1 MDLDGCFTPFLFR
14 INKFVRKKN
23 RNLQKL
29 TPFHDDQITEDTM
42 NLLDISIPPDQ
53 DWKKRAR
60 KYQQNQ
66 YNSLG
71 DRYWDIVPD
80 DLLHRKIGFALYGIP
95 TEIEDSNLNYSEEK
109 NKHIDKLK
117 NYIISVREDNSS
129 NVTHLA
135 SIFIYVHSKEGD
147 NVAVVFRFLK
157 NANENL
163 DDFLFVDSN
172 CRTYKCW
179 NDYLKNNELP
189 RCTMCYPVNGFYTA
203 SNGFVDVG
211 FCKSPASEISRNIL
225 TGLDITS
232 SMLGLG
238 ATGVSLASFAIPIA
252 APFVWGATAT
262 IIASGAYDL
271 GRGVNRL
278 VDIGVHKE
286 SLSLKNPKSRK
297 VWLDVLTSTVG
308 IASVGVTKGLS
319 VMRAGQVVSK
329 GEAVA
334 MRIINISSL
343 AFSGISGVN
352 SLITV
357 VVKFLDG
364 TLEMSDILQ
373 FSSACYF
380 FLNALLSL
388 DLANRM
394 IEEIASSDDIS
405 NLFFS
410 TNNSDF
416 SVVKSITQF
425 FDSNSYEIL
434 RRLVLGSIINFMPNI
449 NLSDLEMIAKR
460 ISGLIDAH
468 SSGMQWKKFA
478 VEMIAI
484 SEFIW
489 KSFGKEILHAIDK
502 LRELFDAE
510 DWKSVFTTSA
520 QNHFLDSNLDVARQL
535 CLAAQKAMKHCT
547 GRDTDD
553 AAMKKI
559 LTLASVFNS
568 KYPADCSIEF
578 LNMTKFVCDC
588 VAEEF
593 DEIMSKY
600 FYLRDEEQAKSSD
613 FDNEAFN
620 KNYGIEENGDLR
632 SHFIEIAIKRLST
645 EERMKKMMDDY
656 TQLSKMCDH
665 PKNELPSMETSM
677 SYHYMYSEPLGQF
690 KFSDGHYW
698 KKMNEITGLDFTT
711 ENATMLKEKGI
722 ILIRPKIENNSIK
735 AIIFYSTKVNG
746 CMMGIITVIK
756 SSSQTIVE

>member
-1 MDLDGCFTPFLFR
+1 MDSCFTSFFFR
-14 INKFVRKKN
+14 IHKFARKNKLSIEK
-23 RNLQKL
+23 RNSLQ
-29 TPFHDDQITEDTM
+29 DDELIAIDAM
-42 NLLDISIPPDQ
+42 DFLDISIPPDQ
-53 DWKKRAR
+53 DWRTRAR

-80 DLLHRKIGFALYGIP
+80 HLLDRKIGFALYGIP
-95 TEIEDSNLNYSEEK
+95 TEIKDSDLNYSEEK
-109 NKHIDKLK
+109 TNHINKLK
-117 NYIISVREDNSS
+117 NHIISLKEDNSS
-129 NVTHLA
+129 EETHLA
-135 SIFIYVHSKEGD
+135 CIFIYVHSKEGD
-147 NVAVVFRFLK
+147 NVAVVFRLL
-157 NANENL
+157 NNVNENL
-163 DDFLFVDSN
+163 DDFLFVDAN

-179 NDYLKNNELP
+179 NDFLNNNELP
-189 RCTMCYPVNGFYTA
+189 RCVMCYPLNGFYSA

-211 FCKSPASEISRNIL
+211 FCKSPASEMSRNIL

-238 ATGVSLASFAIPIA
+238 ATGVSLASLAIPIA

-297 VWLDVLTSTVG
+297 VWLDVITSTVG

-319 VMRAGQVVSK
+319 VIRAGQAVTQS
-329 GEAVA
+329 EAVA
-334 MRIINISSL
+334 MRIINFSSL

-352 SLITV
+352 TLITV
-357 VVKFLDG
+357 IVKVLDG

-380 FLNALLSL
+380 FLNALLSI

-394 IEEIASSDDIS
+394 IEEIASSDDLT

-410 TNNSDF
+410 TNNTDF

-425 FDSNSYEIL
+425 FDTNTYEIL
-434 RRLVLGSIINFMPNI
+434 RRLVLGSIINFMPNM
-449 NLSDLEMIAKR
+449 NLSDLETIAKR

-468 SSGMQWKKFA
+468 SSGMKWNKFA
-478 VEMIAI
+478 IEMISI

-502 LRELFDAE
+502 LRELFHAE
-510 DWKSVFTTSA
+510 DWKSVFTSA
-520 QNHFLDSNLDVARQL
+520 SQKHFLDSNLDVARQL
-535 CLAAQKAMKHCT
+535 CLAAQKAIKHCT
-547 GRDTDD
+547 GKDADD
-553 AAMKKI
+553 AAMRKI
-559 LTLASVFNS
+559 LMLASDFNS

-578 LNMTKFVCDC
+578 LNMTKFVCDSL
-588 VAEEF
+588 AEEF

-600 FYLRDEEQAKSSD
+600 LYSLDEAHANSTD
-613 FDNEAFN
+613 FDHENFN
-620 KNYGIEENGDLR
+620 KKYGIEEKTEVR
-632 SHFIEIAIKRLST
+632 SVFISIAIKRLAT

-656 TQLSKMCDH
+656 TEMSKLCDH
-665 PKNELPSMETSM
+665 PKNGIPSMETSM
-677 SYHYMYSEPLGQF
+677 SYHYMYSEPHGQY
-690 KFSDGHYW
+690 KFSDSHYW
-698 KKMNEITGLDFTT
+698 QKLNEITGLNLTT
-711 ENATMLKEKGI
+711 ENASMLKEKGI
-722 ILIRPKIENNSIK
+722 IMIRPKNEDNSIK
-735 AIIFYSTKVNG
+735 AIIFYSTKVDD
-746 CMMGIITVIK
+746 CMMGILTVIK
-756 SSSQTIVE
+756 NNSPIIAE